1 MSTETGRRRRL
12 VLKGLLFL
20 LVFGGISLTVYLLS
34 RDDLLGQVRGVNA
47 WIVSLGWAA
56 PAAFVL
62 FTAAL
67 TAIGFPRLL
76 FCSLGGLAFGFA
88 WGLVWSQLGAL
99 AGAFAT
105 FMFARRFGRR
115 FALKK
120 WPRLRNLARLLKQQ
134 GVVSVLLIRQLPL
147 SSFHLNILLGLT
159 PVKQKHFVLGS
170 VLGFL
175 PKAIPAALI
184 GASVI
189 QVDSARL
196 IEYLILA
203 TVLFTAFGVLTW
215 WLMLSPSS
223 PVVKSRERKI
233 LLSLSEGEGS

>member
-1 MSTETGRRRRL
+1 VSAETRRKRTLLLR
-12 VLKGLLFL
+12 GLLL
-20 LVFGGISLTVYLLS
+20 LLAFGGISLTVYLLS
-34 RDDLLGQVRGVNA
+34 REDLIAYVREINA
-47 WIVSLGWAA
+47 WITSLGWAA
-56 PAAFVL
+56 PATFVL

-76 FCSLGGLAFGFA
+76 FCSLGGLAFGFV
-88 WGLVWSQLGAL
+88 WGLIWSQLGAL

-120 WPRLRNLARLLKQQ
+120 WPKLRNLAQLLKQQ

-147 SSFHLNILLGLT
+147 SSFHLNIFLGLT

-170 VLGFL
+170 FLGFL

-189 QVDSARL
+189 QVDSGRL

-203 TVLFTAFGVLTW
+203 TVLFTVFGVLAW

-223 PVVKSRERKI
+223 PVVKSRERKV

>member
-1 MSTETGRRRRL
+1 MSIETGRKRQL

-20 LVFGGISLTVYLLS
+20 MVFGGISVTVYLLS
-34 RDDLLGQVRGVNA
+34 REDLLDQVREINGWV
-47 WIVSLGWAA
+47 VSLGWAA

-62 FTAAL
+62 FTAVL
-67 TAIGFPRLL
+67 TAVGFPRLL
-76 FCSLGGLAFGFA
+76 FCSLGGLAFGFT
-88 WGLVWSQLGAL
+88 WGLIWSQLGAL
-99 AGAFAT
+99 TGSFAT

-120 WPRLRNLARLLKQQ
+120 WPRLRNLARLFKRQ

-147 SSFHLNILLGLT
+147 SSFHLSIFLGLT

-170 VLGFL
+170 LLGFL

-184 GASVI
+184 GASAI
-189 QVDSARL
+189 QIDSGRL

-203 TVLFTAFGVLTW
+203 TVLFAALGVVSW
-215 WLMLSPSS
+215 WLMLSPNS
-223 PVVKSRERKI
+223 PVVKSRERKV
-233 LLSLSEGEGS
+233 LLSLSESE